1 MWRLFLLLGLIT
13 AVPVAAQPGITIG
26 QGSTKLHLPMP
37 DGYCTIDTERARESS
52 LFERQAGL
60 MLPRQ
65 KLLAL
70 AIDCSEL
77 QAFRDRHRAFTRYLA
92 FTTLLQDEKPVLVAD
107 PARAGYLADFAARSP
122 HFDLKPPA
130 DPANKRPRPSD
141 ALVDARQMAV
151 IDQDESAIYFG
162 HVVVIKDV
170 KAVDVVAVV
179 TAVGGQAVSA
189 EFRQPFGDDHSIEGL
204 LDVARREAPA
214 LIAANIP
221 APPRVFDP
229 DPPAVAAASSGLN
242 LGGIFNAKIVDE
254 LTEKLGRT
262 GMIAAAM
269 AACLM
274 FFTIVFLM
282 MTRSSR

>member
-1 MWRLFLLLGLIT
+1 MWRMFLILGLIT
-13 AVPVAAQPGITIG
+13 AAPAVAESGITIG
-26 QGSTKLHLPMP
+26 QGSAKLHLPMP

-70 AIDCSEL
+70 AIDCGEL
-77 QAFRDRHRAFTRYLA
+77 QAFRDRHREFTRYLA
-92 FTTLLQDEKPVLVAD
+92 FTSLLQDEKPVLVAD

-122 HFDLKPPA
+122 HFDLKPAA
-130 DPANKRPRPSD
+130 DPANKRPKPSD

-162 HVVVIKDV
+162 HVVVVKDV
-170 KAVDVVAVV
+170 KTVDVVAVV
-179 TAVGGQAVSA
+179 TAIGGKAVSA
-189 EFRQPFGDDHSIEGL
+189 EFRQPFGNDHSIEGL

-221 APPRVFDP
+221 APPRVFEP
-229 DPPAVAAASSGLN
+229 DPPAVAEATTGLS
-242 LGGIFNAKIVDE
+242 LGTVFDGKIVDE
-254 LTEKLGRT
+254 LTTRLGR
-262 GMIAAAM
+262 GGLIAAAL

-274 FFTIVFLM
+274 FFTFVFVLM
-282 MTRSSR
+282 TKSSR

>member
-1 MWRLFLLLGLIT
+1 
-13 AVPVAAQPGITIG
+13 
-26 QGSTKLHLPMP
+26 
-37 DGYCTIDTERARESS
+37 
-52 LFERQAGL
+52 

-70 AIDCSEL
+70 AIDCAEL
-77 QAFRDRHRAFTRYLA
+77 QGFRERHREFTRYLA

-107 PARAGYLADFAARSP
+107 PARAGYLADFAARAP
-122 HFDLKPPA
+122 HFDLKPA
-130 DPANKRPRPSD
+130 AEPANKRPKPSD
-141 ALVDARQMAV
+141 ALLDARQMAV

-162 HVVVIKDV
+162 HIVVVKDV
-170 KAVDVVAVV
+170 KSVDAVAVV

-189 EFRQPFGDDHSIEGL
+189 EFRQPYADDHSIEGL

-221 APPRVFDP
+221 SPPRVFEP
-229 DPPAVAAASSGLN
+229 DPPTVVEASGGLN
-242 LGGIFNAKIVDE
+242 FGGMFNGKIIDE

-274 FFTIVFLM
+274 FFTIIFLM
-282 MTRSSR
+282 MTRTSR